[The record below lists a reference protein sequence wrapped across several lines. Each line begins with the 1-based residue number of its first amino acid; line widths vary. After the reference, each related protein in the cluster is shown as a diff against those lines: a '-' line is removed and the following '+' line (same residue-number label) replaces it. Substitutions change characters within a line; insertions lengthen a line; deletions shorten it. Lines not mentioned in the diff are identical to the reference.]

1 MSPKHLTANSH
12 KKQIAK
18 IDGLALPPNQLDS
31 PRSPTGSS
39 DGAQSSNAVHDS
51 RERGTGTCH
60 SGQGENLPTSSCSD
74 PVDKL
79 ASCDSQAREC
89 LYRWFTSD
97 ELADLQLKWGS
108 RLQAF
113 WEALPEPPITQQS
126 LSELDIPRIIQNA
139 SLRHDLNFE
148 PEVSF
153 RPNHHGPQGQKKL
166 RDAGIYW
173 EALSIEL
180 AIYFGRQKRNT
191 SRQPHI
197 QTSSQWQPEPARTSE
212 RLPWRL
218 PQMFKTLREVLKTLV
233 PAADWSLVDQTL
245 DVGLLIQQLD
255 KGVCDLTGLSEWL
268 GELLRRSCSPM
279 RDDTVMYVIKLMQE
293 ASLAGNA
300 RELVCGINNLF
311 GVLET
316 MKLVRTYPP
325 ELGVCG
331 ANEHCRMLPIIKSDI
346 CGCYWLMIV
355 FTLSKTTFSEKSQ
368 TRKTIAQL

>member
-1 MSPKHLTANSH
+1 MNPKHLTANSH
-12 KKQIAK
+12 KKQLAN
-18 IDGLALPPNQLDS
+18 IDGLALSPNELDS
-31 PRSPTGSS
+31 PRSATGSS
-39 DGAQSSNAVHDS
+39 DGAQSSNGVYDS
-51 RERGTGTCH
+51 RERSASTCH
-60 SGQGENLPTSSCSD
+60 SSQVECLPTSPCLHS
-74 PVDKL
+74 VDNL

-108 RLQAF
+108 QLQAF

-139 SLRHDLNFE
+139 QLRHDLNFE

-166 RDAGIYW
+166 RDAEIYW
-173 EALSIEL
+173 EALAIEL
-180 AIYFGRQKRNT
+180 ATYFGRQKRN
-191 SRQPHI
+191 RHRHI
-197 QTSSQWQPEPARTSE
+197 QASSQWQPEPARTSE

-255 KGVCDLTGLSEWL
+255 KGVCDLIGLSEWL

-279 RDDTVMYVIKLMQE
+279 RDDTVLYVIKLTQE

-300 RELVCGINNLF
+300 RELVFGINNLF

-325 ELGVCG
+325 ELCMCR
-331 ANEHCRMLPIIKSDI
+331 ANEHCRTLPIIKLDI
-346 CGCYWLMIV
+346 CGC
-355 FTLSKTTFSEKSQ
+355 
-368 TRKTIAQL
+368 